1 MKEYQELSIE
11 EEMER
16 EVEEIQRRLD
26 ADDGSESYEVTP
38 EMDQAFWERVR
49 AYEENKALEEDA
61 EAGEGTENSPVNADK
76 TESAEEIENAEE
88 ISEGTCKIENIEG
101 MSGNTGGKIRRIP
114 RRSKVWIALV
124 AVLVL
129 VFAFGATSIGSK
141 SYFKELW
148 DKMIGR
154 EALVVTN
161 VEDMDAKD
169 AVGTEEL
176 AVYKEIAD
184 KLGIGEVTFGYT
196 PEAMTIDRVE
206 IDEEQRLA
214 KIFYSYE
221 GEVIKYAI
229 YANETDS
236 SFSRKLEDVLVA
248 EFIVK
253 NTQQEIVVEEYQIDD
268 KKNDRYEATFEYKGT
283 NYQLKGV
290 MKKREIEKILKN
302 LKYF

>member
-61 EAGEGTENSPVNADK
+61 E
-76 TESAEEIENAEE
+76 E
-88 ISEGTCKIENIEG
+88 ISEVSYKTENIEG

-148 DKMIGR
+148 NKMIGNQNI
-154 EALVVTN
+154 EVTN
-161 VEDMDAKD
+161 VEDMETKD
-169 AVGTEEL
+169 AAGTEDL
-176 AVYKEIAD
+176 AIYREIAD
-184 KLGIGEVTFGYT
+184 KLGGEEVILGYT
-196 PEAMTIDRVE
+196 PDDMTINRVE

-214 KIFYSYE
+214 KIFYYYE
-221 GEVIKYAI
+221 GEIIKYAI
-229 YANETDS
+229 YANQTDS
-236 SFSRKLEDVLVA
+236 SFSRKSEDVLVD

-253 NTQQEIVVEEYQIDD
+253 NTEQEIKVEEYQVDD
-268 KKNDRYEATFEYKGT
+268 NKNDRYEATFEYKGR

-290 MKKREIEKILKN
+290 MKRGEVEKILKN